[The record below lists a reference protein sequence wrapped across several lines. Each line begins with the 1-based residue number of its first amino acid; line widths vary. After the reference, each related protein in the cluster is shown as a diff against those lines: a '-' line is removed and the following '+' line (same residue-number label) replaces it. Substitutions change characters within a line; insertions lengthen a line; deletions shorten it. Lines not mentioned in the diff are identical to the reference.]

1 MVLTGCRESG
11 TLVRRDMALLCLAG
25 EVLLCLAGKA
35 LLFLRI
41 EPPSLCDRPDM
52 RCSVCSA
59 GPPGS
64 VRREAGFL
72 LLAVAREALSLLAPR
87 DGGAAAGRD
96 RCRGHPPGPGSLPAR
111 TAPPEETRR
120 AGRAPAVPVPVW
132 ARPGAWRR
140 GPASAPGPAAP
151 VQASH
156 GRTPFSGAVPY
167 SP

>member
-41 EPPSLCDRPDM
+41 EPPLCDRPDM
-52 RCSVCSA
+52 RCSVCLA

-96 RCRGHPPGPGSLPAR
+96 RCRGHPPGARLAAGKNRPAGGD
-111 TAPPEETRR
+111 PESR
-120 AGRAPAVPVPVW
+120 
-132 ARPGAWRR
+132 
-140 GPASAPGPAAP
+140 
-151 VQASH
+151 
-156 GRTPFSGAVPY
+156 
-167 SP
+167 